1 MGYGLSGAIGAALAG
16 KGRRTILIEG
26 DGGFA
31 QNMQELGT
39 VAVNDL
45 DLKMFIFDDQGH
57 ASIRMTQRSYFG
69 GKYLGCDRK
78 SGLGLPQWS
87 KLFAAWDIP
96 VMRLPLD
103 FSTDIAF
110 LEAMATPGPH
120 AFIVPVDPEQT
131 YFPKIS
137 SRITAT
143 GSMESNPIDKMTPE
157 VDYLAEKPAAEK
169 VVEGFVK

>member
-1 MGYGLSGAIGAALAG
+1 
-16 KGRRTILIEG
+16 
-26 DGGFA
+26 
-31 QNMQELGT
+31 
-39 VAVNDL
+39 
-45 DLKMFIFDDQGH
+45 
-57 ASIRMTQRSYFG
+57 
-69 GKYLGCDRK
+69 
-78 SGLGLPQWS
+78 
-87 KLFAAWDIP
+87 
-96 VMRLPLD
+96 MRLPLD